1 MLGFKNKYNPK
12 IKSYHI
18 ILLSIV
24 LCPFLTIKSNSIYRI
39 VDEEE
44 QLNEDYKFLEKLYLR
59 KLEFKSDVDEI
70 CGKSS
75 QNLKLYYITGNTK
88 SIGINDDKKIES
100 EDNPQ
105 YINALINIIYGK
117 KDSVEDD
124 INEYVKHLI
133 PVIVLFSIAILSILI
148 WIIFIICCCLN
159 CCCCCCKKK
168 CVNCLFFYNYDIIYS
183 SFKSKLF

>member
-1 MLGFKNKYNPK
+1 MFEYKYNPK

-24 LCPFLTIKSNSIYRI
+24 ICPFFAIKSNSVYKIG
-39 VDEEE
+39 DEED
-44 QLNEDYKFLEKLYLR
+44 QLNDDYKFLEKLYLR
-59 KLEFKSDVDEI
+59 KLDFKSDVDEI
-70 CGKSS
+70 CSKSS
-75 QNLKLYYITGNTK
+75 ENLKLYYITGNTK
-88 SIGINDDKKIES
+88 SIGINNDNKIES

-133 PVIVLFSIAILSILI
+133 PVIALFSIAILSILI
-148 WIIFIICCCLN
+148 WIIFIICRCLN
-159 CCCCCCKKK
+159 CCCCCCCKKYMCK
-168 CVNCLFFYNYDIIYS
+168 LPFFYSYDIIYS